1 MGDTVNYKKL
11 AIKELR
17 TYKDLEKSI
26 RLGEKRIKDI
36 EQSGSGKS
44 YSMGLGIQRS
54 NDNNTEDYIIAL
66 IEEKENTAQHIAVNK
81 LKLSVIQAVLHE
93 MTEEEIKILKM
104 FYIERKRYHYVQL
117 EQELYCSHSHVYNK
131 RNAALKKYI
140 LLRFGV
146 EQ

>member
-36 EQSGSGKS
+36 ERSSSGKS

-54 NDNNTEDYIIAL
+54 NDNSTEDYIIAL
-66 IEEKENTAQHIAVNK
+66 INEKEKTAQQIAVNK
-81 LKLSVIQAVLHE
+81 LKLSAIQAVLQE
-93 MTEEEIKILKM
+93 MTEEEIKILKAA
-104 FYIERKRYHYVQL
+104 YIERKRYYYLQL
-117 EQELYCSHSHVYNK
+117 EQELYCSHGAVHRM
-131 RNAALKKYI
+131 RNDVLKKYI
-140 LLRFGV
+140 LLRFGI